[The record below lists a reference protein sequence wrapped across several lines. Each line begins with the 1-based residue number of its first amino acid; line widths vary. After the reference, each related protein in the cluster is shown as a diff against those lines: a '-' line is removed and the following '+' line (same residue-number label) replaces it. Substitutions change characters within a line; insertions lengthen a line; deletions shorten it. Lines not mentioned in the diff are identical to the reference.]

1 MHRPEPSRASGSERG
16 ETSLGEDF
24 RPWLVR
30 LGRRRRR
37 LWLGALLMLLTAASG
52 IGLLALSG
60 WFITATALT
69 GALIAAGIAA
79 SIDVYVPGGGIRAFA
94 IARTVARY
102 AERLY
107 NHDSVL
113 RVLADLRRDAFAV
126 LTRLDGRELS
136 RLRASEWLNRLTA
149 DIDTLDGLYLRLL
162 APPAVALLAILG
174 VGILLGVFV
183 PATALAVTL
192 PLLALWAWLVIGQA
206 RLGMAPGQR
215 RVATQDRLRSLVIE
229 QLDGLAELRCHGALD
244 SHRRRLRHETQ
255 ALYADQRRLTS
266 RQALGSALAGLAVS
280 AAAVL
285 TLWLGAKAYD
295 AQRIG
300 GAVMVMLPLAVL
312 ALNEALGAL
321 PTAFTQLGGT
331 RAAARRLNG
340 LEARQ
345 GSITVPEVPEDLPD
359 GLPRI
364 ALESV
369 SLRYSSAPMP
379 ALDSGAPLPALDPGA
394 PMPALDSVSLTIEPG
409 ERLALLGASGA
420 GKSSIGQLLVRQ
432 PDPSAGTLRFNGVD
446 LRKVAPARLRR
457 RIAYLTQR
465 SELFQASLADNLR
478 LADARADEATLWRA
492 LEIVELADWAAALPE
507 GLDTWVGESGRR
519 LSGGQARRLALAR
532 VLLTRADLVI
542 LDEPFT
548 GVDASTAAHIAAR
561 LDAWLE
567 GRTVLYL
574 AHDSSWLPGVSRA
587 LTLREGQLQS

>member
-1 MHRPEPSRASGSERG
+1 MSRHERRRVPNG
-16 ETSLGEDF
+16 DQGAGSLGADF
-24 RPWLVR
+24 RPWLTR

-37 LWLGALLMLLTAASG
+37 LWLGAALMLLTAVSG

-69 GALIAAGIAA
+69 GALIAAGVAA

-94 IARTVARY
+94 ISRTVARY

-107 NHDSVL
+107 NHDTVL

-126 LTRLDGRELS
+126 LTRLDGRELA

-162 APPAVALLAILG
+162 APPLVALLAALG
-174 VGILLGVFV
+174 VGVLLGVFV
-183 PATALAVTL
+183 PIAALAVTL
-192 PLLALWAWLVIGQA
+192 LLLALWAWLVIGQA

-215 RVATQDRLRSLVIE
+215 RVATQDRLRSRIIE
-229 QLDGLAELRCHGALD
+229 LLEGLAELRGHGALD
-244 SHRRRLRHETQ
+244 DYRRRLGLETR
-255 ALYADQRRLTS
+255 ALYADQRRLAS
-266 RQALGSALAGLAVS
+266 RQALGSALAGLGVS

-285 TLWLGAKAYD
+285 ALWLGARAYE

-312 ALNEALGAL
+312 ALNEVFGAL
-321 PTAFTQLGGT
+321 PTAFTPLGGT
-331 RAAARRLNG
+331 RAAARRLNA

-345 GSITVPEVPEDLPD
+345 GGIAAPGTPQPLPD
-359 GLPRI
+359 GRPGI
-364 ALESV
+364 ALQAV
-369 SLRYSSAPMP
+369 TLHYPGAPVP
-379 ALDSGAPLPALDPGA
+379 ALDD
-394 PMPALDSVSLTIEPG
+394 VSLAITPG

-432 PDPSAGTLRFNGVD
+432 LDPTAGTLRFNGVD
-446 LRKVAPARLRR
+446 LRRVAPARLRR
-457 RIAYLTQR
+457 RIGYLTQR

-478 LADARADEATLWRA
+478 LADAQVDEAALWRA
-492 LEIVELADWAAALPE
+492 LEIVELADWAAALPV
-507 GLDTWVGESGRR
+507 GLETWVGESGRR

-532 VLLTRADLVI
+532 VLLTRAELVI

-548 GVDASTAAHIAAR
+548 GVDAATAARIAAR

-574 AHDSSWLPGVSRA
+574 AHDDAWLPGVTRT
-587 LTLREGQLQS
+587 LTLREGQL